1 MKTVI
6 EKPLITEKA
15 TLIQE
20 RSNRY
25 TFKVAL
31 DANKNSIKSEIESFY
46 NVKVLNVKTS
56 ILPGKVKRVGKN
68 VKKTSKSK
76 KALVTLAAGQ
86 EIKFFTGV

>member
-1 MKTVI
+1 MKSII

-31 DANKNSIKSEIESFY
+31 NANKNSIKSEIESFY

>member
-1 MKTVI
+1 MKSIIV
-6 EKPLITEKA
+6 KPLITEKA

-25 TFKVAL
+25 SFIVSLEAS
-31 DANKNSIKSEIESFY
+31 KNMIKSEVEKFY

-56 ILPGKVKRVGKN
+56 ILPGKVKRLGKSI
-68 VKKTSKSK
+68 KKTSKTK

-86 EIKFFTGV
+86 EVKFFTGV